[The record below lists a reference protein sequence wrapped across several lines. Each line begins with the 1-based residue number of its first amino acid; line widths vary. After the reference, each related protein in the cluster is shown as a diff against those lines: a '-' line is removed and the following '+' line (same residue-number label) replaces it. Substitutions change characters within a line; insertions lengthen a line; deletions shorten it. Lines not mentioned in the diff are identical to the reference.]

1 MLSLFH
7 GFLSDEI
14 LIKSINKRIVRTA
27 ASKALG
33 WRVIHGCQYKIL
45 GNIGQILL
53 KCSSLSNSTESTSSL
68 KFCYASIKK
77 KGQSSG

>member
-27 ASKALG
+27 ASKAL
-33 WRVIHGCQYKIL
+33 WVDVL
-45 GNIGQILL
+45 FMVAN
-53 KCSSLSNSTESTSSL
+53 T
-68 KFCYASIKK
+68 KFWEI
-77 KGQSSG
+77 